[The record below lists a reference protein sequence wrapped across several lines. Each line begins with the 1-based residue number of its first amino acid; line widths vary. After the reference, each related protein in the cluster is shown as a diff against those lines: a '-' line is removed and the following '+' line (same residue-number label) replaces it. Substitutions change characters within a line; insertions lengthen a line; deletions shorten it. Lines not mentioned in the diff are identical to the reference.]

1 MSDVRVNPPSVRAYG
16 TSAQETFGSIRTSLE
31 TLVSDAVSVD
41 YYGPNAVDFKNK
53 CGQIAAGLANAL
65 TLDMGKIADAVKNTT
80 TNIAFALGGPPVDI
94 QFNGAEISAP
104 AVPAGDE
111 SVGANLP
118 ALEGMKGTAATHF
131 AAVSDQFDS
140 HLTSLK
146 NTDWV
151 GTAKENAVGAVTG
164 FTNQAKAKVEEAK
177 AEMTKYIDKQID
189 EINRANK

>member
-1 MSDVRVNPPSVRAYG
+1 VSDVRVNPPSVRAYG

-41 YYGPNAVDFKNK
+41 YYGPNAVDFKTK
-53 CGQIAAGLANAL
+53 CGQIASGLGNAL
-65 TLDMGKIADAVKNTT
+65 TTDMTKIADAVKSTT
-80 TNIAFALGGPPVDI
+80 SNIAFALGGPPVDI
-94 QFNGAEISAP
+94 QFNGAQINTP

-118 ALEGMKGTAATHF
+118 ALEGMKGTANSHF
-131 AAVSDQFDS
+131 AAISTQFDN
-140 HLTSLK
+140 HLTSLQ
-146 NTDWV
+146 NTDWI

-177 AEMTKYIDKQID
+177 AEMTKYIDKQIE